1 MALGKAYRELLLSI
15 AGSSGISV
23 LIWFALTAQ
32 ELIYSLAPIVMAL
45 VRVSILHTQNR
56 CCIATSQ
63 AANLFVIQYSG
74 RLDLNQ
80 RPLDPQSSA
89 LPNCA
94 TPRKTSRILI

>member
-45 VRVSILHTQNR
+45 FRV
-56 CCIATSQ
+56 
-63 AANLFVIQYSG
+63 
-74 RLDLNQ
+74 
-80 RPLDPQSSA
+80 
-89 LPNCA
+89 
-94 TPRKTSRILI
+94 